1 MWCIRCTRPKLSA
14 TQFFPCLQRKVY
26 GYAGDLDASVFVET
40 KFPGNKFPVGI
51 VQNLRLSCRNFALI
65 KSAGFL

>member
-1 MWCIRCTRPKLSA
+1 MVHSLHHSTKAFSDSV
-14 TQFFPCLQRKVY
+14 FPCLQRKVY